1 MMNDGKSFSF
11 IIHHSSFIIHH
22 SSLITFPAC
31 KINLGLRITEKRP
44 DGFHNLQSCFYP
56 VGWQDALEIIPS
68 ENFQFSS
75 SGLPIPGDLAT
86 NLCVRAYNLLKADF
100 DLPPVLMHL
109 HKIVPIGAG
118 LGGGSA
124 DAAFTLTL
132 LNERFAL
139 GLSVTQLEN
148 YARLLGSDC
157 AFFIQNRPLYC
168 VEKGD
173 IFSEISV
180 DLTGCYSVLVYPN
193 LAISTAEAYA
203 GVRPRQPE
211 ISLFEQFHAPV
222 AAWRDIIHNDFEDS
236 LFPRYPLLAQIKQ
249 QLYDA
254 GAVYASMS
262 GSGSTV
268 YGIFNAPV
276 AIPNQ
281 FSAYRVWEGK
291 L

>member
-1 MMNDGKSFSF
+1 M
-11 IIHHSSFIIHH
+11 
-22 SSLITFPAC
+22 LVFPTS
-31 KINLGLRITEKRP
+31 KINIGLRITEKRP

-56 VGWQDALEIIPS
+56 VGWSDVLEVIPS
-68 ENFQFSS
+68 DKFTFTS
-75 SGLPIPGDLAT
+75 SGLPIPGAPET
-86 NLCVRAYNLLKADF
+86 NLCIRAYKLLKEDF
-100 DLPPVLMHL
+100 GLPPVKMHL

-132 LNERFAL
+132 LNERFEL
-139 GLSVTQLEN
+139 GLSVRQLED
-148 YARLLGSDC
+148 YARSLGSDC
-157 AFFIQNRPLYC
+157 AFFIQNSPVYC

-173 IFSEISV
+173 VFMETTV
-180 DLTGCYSVLVYPN
+180 DLSGYYCLLVYPHV
-193 LAISTAEAYA
+193 AISTAEAYA

-211 ISLFEQFHAPV
+211 ISLNEQLQMPIAS
-222 AAWRDIIHNDFEDS
+222 WRKTIRNDFEDS
-236 LFPRYPLLAQIKQ
+236 LFLAYPSLAQIKE
-249 QLYDA
+249 QLYAA

-276 AIPNQ
+276 VVPNQ
-281 FSAYRVWEGK
+281 FLSYSVWQGK

>member
-1 MMNDGKSFSF
+1 M
-11 IIHHSSFIIHH
+11 
-22 SSLITFPAC
+22 LTFPSC
-31 KINLGLRITEKRP
+31 KINLGLRITEKRA

-56 VGWQDALEIIPS
+56 IGWTDVLEIIPAPT
-68 ENFQFSS
+68 NTFTS
-75 SGLPIPGDLAT
+75 SGLLIPGSPVH
-86 NLCVRAYNLLKADF
+86 NLCIRAYELLNADF
-100 DLPPVLMHL
+100 DLPPVQIQL

-124 DAAFTLTL
+124 DAAFALKL
-132 LNERFAL
+132 LNEQFSL
-139 GLSVTQLEN
+139 GLTVPQLED
-148 YARLLGSDC
+148 YARQLGSDC
-157 AFFIQNRPLYC
+157 AFFIQNRPSYC

-173 IFSEISV
+173 VLSEISV
-180 DLTGCYSVLVYPN
+180 DLRGFYLLLVHPN

-203 GVRPRQPE
+203 GVRSYQSKT
-211 ISLFEQFHAPV
+211 SLFDQLAQPIDT
-222 AAWRDIIHNDFEDS
+222 WRESVHNDFEDS
-236 LFPRYPLLAQIKQ
+236 LFPGYPVLPLIKQ

-276 AIPNQ
+276 PIPNQ
-281 FSAYRVWEGK
+281 FADYRVWKGE

>member
-1 MMNDGKSFSF
+1 M
-11 IIHHSSFIIHH
+11 
-22 SSLITFPAC
+22 LVFPSC
-31 KINLGLRITEKRP
+31 KINIGLRIVEKRP

-56 VGWQDALEIIPS
+56 VGWGDILELIPS
-68 ENFQFSS
+68 DKFTFSS
-75 SGLPIPGDLAT
+75 SGLPIPDNLDS

-100 DLPPVLMHL
+100 DLPPVQLHL

-124 DAAFTLTL
+124 DAAFTLKL
-132 LNERFAL
+132 LNDRFVL
-139 GLSVTQLEN
+139 GLSSTELED

-157 AFFIQNRPLYC
+157 AFFVQNRPVYC
-168 VEKGD
+168 SEKGD
-173 IFSEISV
+173 VFSEITV
-180 DLTGCYSVLVYPN
+180 DLSGYHILLVYPN

-203 GVRPRQPE
+203 GIQPRQPKVPLHNQLLNP
-211 ISLFEQFHAPV
+211 IDT
-222 AAWRDIIHNDFEDS
+222 WRSTIQNDFEDS
-236 LFPRYPLLAQIKQ
+236 LFPTYPILNQIKE

-268 YGIFNAPV
+268 YGIFNAPIV
-276 AIPNQ
+276 MPNQ